1 MQTLLSK
8 NSINCKGNLI
18 SFDEPKVMGILNI
31 TPDSF
36 YEGSRFKDENKILLK
51 VEQML
56 LAGATFI
63 DIGGQSTRPG
73 AIEVGQE
80 EELSRVL
87 PAIQQISKQ
96 FPEALISIDTY
107 YASVAKAA
115 IESGAAMVNDIAA
128 GDKDPT
134 MFATLAELKVPYI
147 MMHKKGHPQNMQ
159 HAPAYENIVLEIAA
173 YFSRKLAELN
183 ALGIP
188 DIILDPGFGFGKTL
202 AHNYELLNKLDH
214 FKIFELPILVGVS
227 RKSMIQK
234 LLQVDAAEALNG
246 TSVLHTMALV
256 KGAKILRVHDV
267 KEAMECVKLYQATF
281 A

>member
-1 MQTLLSK
+1 
-8 NSINCKGNLI
+8 
-18 SFDEPKVMGILNI
+18 MGILNI

-134 MFATLAELKVPYI
+134 MFATLAQLKVPYI
-147 MMHKKGHPQNMQ
+147 MMHKKGNPQNMQ

-173 YFSRKLAELN
+173 YFSKKLAELN

>member
-1 MQTLLSK
+1 
-8 NSINCKGNLI
+8 
-18 SFDEPKVMGILNI
+18 MGILNI

-107 YASVAKAA
+107 CASVAKAA
-115 IESGAAMVNDIAA
+115 IENGAALVNDISA
-128 GDKDPT
+128 GDNDPN
-134 MFATLAELKVPYI
+134 MFAVLEQLKVPYI
-147 MMHKKGHPQNMQ
+147 MMHKKGNAQNMQ
-159 HAPAYENIVLEIAA
+159 HAPAYENIVLEIAG
-173 YFSRKLAELN
+173 YFSKKLAELN

-188 DIILDPGFGFGKTL
+188 DIILDPGFGFGKNL

-214 FKIFELPILVGVS
+214 FKIFELPFLVGVS
-227 RKSMIQK
+227 RKSMVQK
-234 LLQVDAAEALNG
+234 VLQVDAANALNG
-246 TSVLHTMALV
+246 STVLHTMALM

-267 KEAMECVKLYQATF
+267 KEAMECVKLYQATI

>member
-1 MQTLLSK
+1 
-8 NSINCKGNLI
+8 
-18 SFDEPKVMGILNI
+18 MGILNI

-36 YEGSRFKDENKILLK
+36 YEGSRFDDENKILLK

-73 AIEVGQE
+73 ATEVGEE
-80 EELSRVL
+80 EELLRVL
-87 PAIQQISKQ
+87 PAIQQIVKH
-96 FPEALISIDTY
+96 FPDVLISIDTY

-115 IESGAAMVNDIAA
+115 IENGAALVNDIAA
-128 GDKDPT
+128 GENDPN

-147 MMHKKGHPQNMQ
+147 MMHKKGNPGNMQ
-159 HAPAYENIVLEIAA
+159 IAPSYENIVIEIAH
-173 YFSRKLAELN
+173 YFSKKLAALS

-188 DIILDPGFGFGKTL
+188 DIMLDPGFGFGKNL

-214 FKIFELPILVGVS
+214 FKIFELPLLVGVS
-227 RKSMIQK
+227 RKSMVQK
-234 LLQVDAAEALNG
+234 VLEVDASNALNG
-246 TSVLHTMALV
+246 STVLHTIALM

-267 KEAMECVKLYQATF
+267 KEAMECIKLCQATLTRPSI
-281 A
+281 